1 MENFDDKSKYLLDS
15 LYSFTNVYSVNDNSY
30 YLIKG
35 LFMNSLKSYMKII
48 YNYILNSVVSP
59 LKENESEKVNSKNYT
74 FIFFKKKSEN
84 FFSFENF
91 NFFNKIFFPNFME
104 NYEIIVIKNFI
115 LINFLKQ
122 NSRFDFQLA
131 NLNLLD
137 LINFID
143 FFDFDGDFKNEN
155 LDDFVKFKFDFFKNK
170 ERLFEFQ
177 DKHEEVS
184 YYNFFYLFF
193 FCLIFNKIILYN
205 II

>member
-30 YLIKG
+30 YLIKC

-59 LKENESEKVNSKNYT
+59 LKENESEKLNSKNYT
-74 FIFFKKKSEN
+74 FN

-131 NLNLLD
+131 NLNLLY

-193 FCLIFNKIILYN
+193 FCLIFNKIK
-205 II
+205 

>member
-1 MENFDDKSKYLLDS
+1 
-15 LYSFTNVYSVNDNSY
+15 
-30 YLIKG
+30 
-35 LFMNSLKSYMKII
+35 
-48 YNYILNSVVSP
+48 
-59 LKENESEKVNSKNYT
+59 
-74 FIFFKKKSEN
+74 
-84 FFSFENF
+84 
-91 NFFNKIFFPNFME
+91 ME

-184 YYNFFYLFF
+184 YYNF
-193 FCLIFNKIILYN
+193 
-205 II
+205 

>member
-1 MENFDDKSKYLLDS
+1 
-15 LYSFTNVYSVNDNSY
+15 
-30 YLIKG
+30 
-35 LFMNSLKSYMKII
+35 
-48 YNYILNSVVSP
+48 
-59 LKENESEKVNSKNYT
+59 
-74 FIFFKKKSEN
+74 
-84 FFSFENF
+84 
-91 NFFNKIFFPNFME
+91 ME

-122 NSRFDFQLA
+122 NSRFYFQLA

-193 FCLIFNKIILYN
+193 FCLIFNKIK
-205 II
+205 